1 MTEQPIAESEK
12 DTAITPQENATET
25 ATEQP
30 AEESR
35 YDFIQDLEPGK
46 EEVKKPTEETEKDKP
61 KDESEAEKPTEEVKP
76 EYTFE
81 QDKILIKSGDKTDE
95 LIKFDFGDGAFGY
108 IPATKKADNGFL
120 RQADYSKKT
129 QELTKQ
135 KQEFDE
141 AKKQFDVQR
150 QSVDTL
156 AYVDF
161 LGKQP
166 LKPIVDPL
174 GDLGTE
180 NGQELMKDGKPTGK
194 IVYTNTADYADAQ
207 EKYDKW
213 NTDHLTLKAKQES
226 VKEQN
231 LKMLNDFKT
240 KHGDEV
246 YTKVIEEAG
255 KYINP
260 YVFKELEPYS
270 ESALELIRKGLMY
283 ETDIEAKD
291 KEIEKKIND
300 AVLAKVKELEG
311 KAPVRT
317 PEVKQ
322 TQMATDKGR
331 YNFIN
336 ELN

>member
-1 MTEQPIAESEK
+1 MTEQPIAESEEVK
-12 DTAITPQENATET
+12 ATTPPENATEEK
-25 ATEQP
+25 TEQP
-30 AEESR
+30 TEESR
-35 YDFIQDLEPGK
+35 YNFIQELEPEKVKPDPTK
-46 EEVKKPTEETEKDKP
+46 EEKP
-61 KDESEAEKPTEEVKP
+61 KEEKTEEKPTEEVKP

-81 QDKILIKSGDKTDE
+81 QDKIVIKSGDKTDE

-135 KQEFDE
+135 KQEIEE
-141 AKKQFDVQR
+141 AKKQIDAQK
-150 QSVDTL
+150 QSAETF
-156 AYVDF
+156 AYVEF

-174 GDLGTE
+174 GDLGVE
-180 NGQELMKDGKPTGK
+180 NGQELLKDGKPTGK

-213 NTDHLTLKAKQES
+213 NTDHLTLKAKQET

-240 KHGDEV
+240 KHGDEI
-246 YTKVIEEAG
+246 YTKVVEEAG
-255 KYINP
+255 RYINP
-260 YVFKELEPYS
+260 YVFKELEPYPP
-270 ESALELIRKGLMY
+270 EALDLIRKGLMY
-283 ETDIEAKD
+283 DSDIEAKD

-311 KAPVRT
+311 KAPVKT